1 MAASPAVAMYEKGS
15 PVKQLTPSNF
25 DRVLSRTSQPTFV
38 EFYAPWCG
46 HCKNLEPK
54 YELAAKRAT
63 GFAKFYAVDCD
74 DDSNRGLC
82 ARFNVQGFPT
92 IKVFSE
98 KRTKRGN
105 RKSVDYQGERSAR
118 AMVRYARSVLPNLS
132 KKLSDSGLSAFV
144 TDTKLPKA
152 VLFTDRAK
160 TGDLWKGISAQFD
173 KRVDF
178 AQVSSPETT
187 TLDKLGVTEL
197 PAIVA
202 FPNVAE
208 PEYSEMYSGEIKYQ
222 PLAEFIKRISTGK
235 MDPSGSSHNAEPA
248 PVLEVKEIASQ
259 ADLKDLCLDADSK
272 STIPVLCIVGL
283 MPLEPEFQES
293 RDEHARAFKILESV
307 SSDQRMRSRYVE
319 HSSHSHR
326 DGDGDEEV
334 EDDDRKEDELKQPFR
349 VFWVNALGASGK
361 KMRLLFGLSDD
372 LPTVVAI
379 SPRKSAAAP
388 YVGPFDSASILEW
401 ADACYQGRGMRRII
415 TGMDIG
421 NSDRTHDEL

>member
-1 MAASPAVAMYEKGS
+1 MYEKGS

-54 YELAAKRAT
+54 YELAAKRAA
-63 GFAKFYAVDCD
+63 GIAKFYAVDCD
-74 DDSNRGLC
+74 NDSNRGLC

-118 AMVRYARSVLPNLS
+118 AMVRYARSVLPNFS
-132 KKLSDSGLSAFV
+132 KKLNDGALSAFV
-144 TDTKLPKA
+144 TGTKLPKA
-152 VLFTDRAK
+152 VLFTDRTK

-173 KRVDF
+173 KQVDF
-178 AQVSSPETT
+178 AQVSSPEKT
-187 TLDKLGVTEL
+187 TLDKLGVAEL

-202 FPNVAE
+202 FPNFAE
-208 PEYSEMYSGEIKYQ
+208 PEYSEAYSGEIKYQ

-235 MDPSGSSHNAEPA
+235 MDQSPGSPRNTEPV
-248 PVLEVKEIASQ
+248 PILEVKEIASQ
-259 ADLKDLCLDADSK
+259 SDLKAMCLDADSK
-272 STIPVLCIVGL
+272 SEIPVLCIVGL

-293 RDEHARAFKILESV
+293 RDEHARAFKVLESV
-307 SSDQRMRSRYVE
+307 SSGQHMRSRHVE
-319 HSSHSHR
+319 HSPHGHS
-326 DGDGDEEV
+326 DGNGDEEEENDV
-334 EDDDRKEDELKQPFR
+334 WKGEDGLKQPFR
-349 VFWVNALGASGK
+349 VFWVNALGASGQK
-361 KMRLLFGLSDD
+361 LRLLFGLSDD

-379 SPRKSAAAP
+379 SPRKSTAAP

-401 ADACYQGRGMRRII
+401 ADACYQGRGMHQI
-415 TGMDIG
+415 TNGMDIG
-421 NSDRTHDEL
+421 NNDHTHDEL